1 MSTGY
6 TLRYAVTQPSDLAEI
21 FRRRAEMCRQAE
33 ATTSVKSSARD
44 WRQQAKVW
52 EECAAIAAAS
62 FLAPPVDAVSF
73 SVALPAPKTEP
84 WPRVASNAEGDHE

>member
-21 FRRRAEMCRQAE
+21 FRRRAAMCRQAE
-33 ATTSVKSSARD
+33 ATTSVKSSVRD
-44 WRQQAKVW
+44 WRQQAMVW

-62 FLAPPVDAVSF
+62 FLAPPVDAVSV
-73 SVALPAPKTEP
+73 SVALPTSKTEP
-84 WPRVASNAEGDHE
+84 WSCVAPNAEGNHE